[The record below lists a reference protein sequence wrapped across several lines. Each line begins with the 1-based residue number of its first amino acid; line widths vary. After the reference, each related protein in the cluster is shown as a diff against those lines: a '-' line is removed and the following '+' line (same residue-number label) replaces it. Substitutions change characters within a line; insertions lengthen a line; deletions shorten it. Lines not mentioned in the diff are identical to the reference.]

1 MINQNDVSQMLNALR
16 KDSVPF
22 EVEKLRDDLASF
34 LGQYR
39 QLTQQERIAIRG
51 QFGPQHGAKLLRC
64 AQELAVRAVR
74 NNAIDDVALGLLAVA
89 LEGVQSDFRNTV
101 VSLCL
106 LHHSAIKLGSNPVPL
121 FHQAADFG
129 TPKARDFILE
139 YLQKGDKDIRS
150 FAMEEGQ
157 GPNGFDYL
165 VIAA

>member
-34 LGQYR
+34 LGKYR

-74 NNAIDDVALGLLAVA
+74 NNAVDDVALGLLAVA

>member
-1 MINQNDVSQMLNALR
+1 MINQNDVLELLKVLR
-16 KDSVPF
+16 NDYVPF
-22 EVEKLRDDLASF
+22 EVEKLRDRLATF
-34 LGQYR
+34 LDQYR
-39 QLTQQERIAIRG
+39 QLPQQERISIHN
-51 QFGPQHGAKLLRC
+51 QVGPAHGESILRC

-106 LHHSAIKLGSNPVPL
+106 LHHSAVKLAFNPVPL

-129 TPKARDFILE
+129 TPKARDFILD
-139 YLQKGDKDIRS
+139 YLQKGDKDIRA